1 MIKTQFSSKMSGPLA
16 SVYRAVAFS
25 STYAEIAAVDAG
37 VPIVLGFNAD
47 VIVGGLTVKAGTV
60 FTMCTD
66 TSVAD
71 LFCFTG
77 IIHSHSTDVWYAL
90 DASVDSNNAWALTLK
105 SL

>member
-1 MIKTQFSSKMSGPLA
+1 MIKKKFSSEMSGQLA
-16 SVYRAVAFS
+16 SVYRAVAFN

-47 VIVGGLTVKAGTV
+47 VTVSGLTIKAGTV

-105 SL
+105 SI